1 MVDGGLPDCEV
12 VAVAWPD
19 SAQLTVG
26 TWLEPGGDPAAA
38 AGPARAATPRR
49 TENRA
54 VGQEGAQAPGPPV
67 HAGSRLGRPP
77 MSAAAG
83 AALAAA
89 CFRPIMGLISD
100 RPFAREPM

>member
-1 MVDGGLPDCEV
+1 MAFEGGLPDCEV

-26 TWLEPGGDPAAA
+26 TWLAPGRDPVAA
-38 AGPARAATPRR
+38 AGPACAADAATSREQSENPTRMAPQRLARPRR
-49 TENRA
+49 
-54 VGQEGAQAPGPPV
+54 
-67 HAGSRLGRPP
+67 SRLGRAP

-89 CFRPIMGLISD
+89 CFRPIVGLISD
-100 RPFAREPM
+100 